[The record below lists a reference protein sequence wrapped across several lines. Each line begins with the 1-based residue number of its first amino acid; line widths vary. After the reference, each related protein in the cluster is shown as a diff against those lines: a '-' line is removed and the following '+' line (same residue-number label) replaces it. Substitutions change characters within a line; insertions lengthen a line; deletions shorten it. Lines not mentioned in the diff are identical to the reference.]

1 MKTLHQRCAGL
12 DVHKQDVVACLRLVT
27 QGRVHREVRRFPTTT
42 RGLLEL
48 AAWLEAARCTIV
60 AMEATGVSWKPVWH
74 ILDGSFELVL
84 ANAAH
89 IKGVPGRK
97 SDVNDATWIAD
108 LLAHGLIRASFV
120 PPQPIQ
126 DLRDLTRTRKQLSR
140 EIVRHTQ
147 RLQAVLEEANVKLA
161 SVITDILGA
170 SGRRILKAMITG
182 ETDPSHLAELGS
194 RRLGCSRDTLVEAL
208 DGRVRDHHRFLLDQ
222 HLKTIEQL
230 EETMAAFDAR
240 IEAALAPFRD
250 TVERLT
256 QVPGLSTR
264 AAEVVIAEIG
274 LDMSR
279 FPTAGHLLSWAGLV
293 PALDESAGKR
303 RGAPVWPLWLSQDQ
317 RALKDAGWL
326 VNDKRVERIWRREGL
341 MVPPKQPKRGRLW
354 LADGSCLR
362 LRPEYPNHVW
372 SYDFVEDRTH
382 DGRKFRMLNVI
393 DEFTHECLAIRV
405 DRKLKAIDVIDVLS
419 DLFILRGVPGHIRSD
434 NGPEFV
440 AKAVQTWITA
450 VGAKTAY
457 IAPGSPWENGYVE
470 SFNARLRDELL
481 NGEIFYTLQEA
492 QSCDR
497 KLAKTLQYRA
507 AACLSGLQT
516 SGSGGVRASP
526 RRLAGCATPT
536 GSAGQAPR
544 SATTNPELTFNPGHP
559 MGADHQEP
567 VLEAPILA

>member
-1 MKTLHQRCAGL
+1 VSVKTLHQRCAGL
-12 DVHKQDVVACLRLVT
+12 DVHKQEVVACLRLVT

-60 AMEATGVSWKPVWH
+60 AMEATGVYWKPVWH

-126 DLRDLTRTRKQLSR
+126 ELRDLTRTRKQLSR

-230 EETMAAFDAR
+230 EETVAAFDAR

-303 RGAPVWPLWLSQDQ
+303 RSTRVTKGAPWLKPVLVQCAWAAANKKNSYFEAQFLRLKGRRGPKKAAVAVAASILTTVYHMLRDGTCYQD
-317 RALKDAGWL
+317 LGP
-326 VNDKRVERIWRREGL
+326 NHFIRRD
-341 MVPPKQPKRGRLW
+341 PARTAHK
-354 LADGSCLR
+354 LADR
-362 LRPEYPNHVW
+362 
-372 SYDFVEDRTH
+372 
-382 DGRKFRMLNVI
+382 
-393 DEFTHECLAIRV
+393 
-405 DRKLKAIDVIDVLS
+405 
-419 DLFILRGVPGHIRSD
+419 IRSL
-434 NGPEFV
+434 G
-440 AKAVQTWITA
+440 
-450 VGAKTAY
+450 Y
-457 IAPGSPWENGYVE
+457 IVE
-470 SFNARLRDELL
+470 
-481 NGEIFYTLQEA
+481 I
-492 QSCDR
+492 
-497 KLAKTLQYRA
+497 
-507 AACLSGLQT
+507 
-516 SGSGGVRASP
+516 
-526 RRLAGCATPT
+526 
-536 GSAGQAPR
+536 R
-544 SATTNPELTFNPGHP
+544 SA
-559 MGADHQEP
+559 A
-567 VLEAPILA
+567 

>member
-1 MKTLHQRCAGL
+1 VSVKTLHQRCAGL
-12 DVHKQDVVACLRLVT
+12 DVHKQEVVACLRLVT

-60 AMEATGVSWKPVWH
+60 AMEATGVYWKPVWH

-126 DLRDLTRTRKQLSR
+126 ELRDLTRTRKQLSR

-279 FPTAGHLLSWAGLV
+279 FPTAGHLLSWAGLA

-303 RGAPVWPLWLSQDQ
+303 RSTRVTKGAPWL
-317 RALKDAGWL
+317 KPVL
-326 VNDKRVERIWRREGL
+326 VQCAWAAANKKNSYFEA
-341 MVPPKQPKRGRLW
+341 QF
-354 LADGSCLR
+354 LR
-362 LRPEYPNHVW
+362 LK
-372 SYDFVEDRTH
+372 
-382 DGRKFRMLNVI
+382 GRRGPK
-393 DEFTHECLAIRV
+393 
-405 DRKLKAIDVIDVLS
+405 KAAVAVAAS
-419 DLFILRGVPGHIRSD
+419 ILTTVYHM
-434 NGPEFV
+434 
-440 AKAVQTWITA
+440 
-450 VGAKTAY
+450 
-457 IAPGSPWENGYVE
+457 
-470 SFNARLRDELL
+470 LRDGTCYQDLGP
-481 NGEIFYTLQEA
+481 NYFARRNPARTA
-492 QSCDR
+492 R
-497 KLAKTLQYRA
+497 KLADRIRSLGYI
-507 AACLSGLQT
+507 
-516 SGSGGVRASP
+516 VEI
-526 RRLAGCATPT
+526 
-536 GSAGQAPR
+536 R
-544 SATTNPELTFNPGHP
+544 SA
-559 MGADHQEP
+559 A
-567 VLEAPILA
+567 